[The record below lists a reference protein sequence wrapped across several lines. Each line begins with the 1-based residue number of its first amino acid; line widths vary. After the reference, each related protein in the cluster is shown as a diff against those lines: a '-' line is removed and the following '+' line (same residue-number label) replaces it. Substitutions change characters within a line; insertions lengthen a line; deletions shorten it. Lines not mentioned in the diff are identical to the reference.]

1 MQTTLKD
8 IFFYEIEDDHK
19 EYEELPNLWISD
31 KLEAILDKKYKRLEW
46 VDDLDNEGIRERFYF
61 NQDLIERA
69 YQINE
74 GFVVWKW
81 DTENSGE
88 IEIRITLE
96 NSGVDYNIVV
106 SPEVE
111 IHKKV
116 CEYFNIRRD
125 QIESVQYDGYMVQ
138 PGESFYD
145 LGIDE
150 TANQFKLVTKEQLY
164 LRRDYYFDFDFYL
177 DLEKIEKLKLIDL
190 ECKELVSYENI
201 FYVKQPNEQ
210 NRNYDKPYSSLVLF
224 MPYYSDNI
232 FESLFSGGEN
242 GDPRVYKE
250 DEIIIIIKQIATGIN
265 YLKSKNLFKKICME
279 DILLLEKNDTEIKLS
294 TLELCDMFHSSN
306 ENKTEIV
313 SKKGK
318 QTLNFICG
326 FVAFFLMTGA
336 NPTPDNKNDP
346 YVLNALEDNMKASK
360 QFKKLVRELM
370 NEDKESELTYNG
382 LLERLEKYEEEK
394 EKEEEK

>member
-1 MQTTLKD
+1 MNGYGKNPYFDKD
-8 IFFYEIEDDHK
+8 IFFYEIEDDYK
-19 EYEELPNLWISD
+19 EYEELPNIWISD
-31 KLEAILDKKYKRLEW
+31 KLEEILDKKYKRLEW
-46 VDDLDNEGIRERFYF
+46 VDDPDNEGIRERFYF
-61 NQDLIERA
+61 DQTLYERA

-74 GFVVWKW
+74 GFDVWKW
-81 DTENSGE
+81 DTENSGD

-106 SPEVE
+106 SSEDE

-116 CEYFNIRRD
+116 CECLNIRRD
-125 QIESVQYDGYMVQ
+125 QIESVQYDGYTVE
-138 PGESFYD
+138 PGESFKD
-145 LGIDE
+145 LGIEE

-164 LRRDYYFDFDFYL
+164 LRRDYYFDFDFDL

-201 FYVKQPNEQ
+201 FYVKSPNQQ
-210 NRNYDKPYSSLVLF
+210 NRNDDKPYSFLVLF
-224 MPYYSDNI
+224 IPYYSDNI
-232 FESLFSGGEN
+232 FESLFS
-242 GDPRVYKE
+242 RVYKE

-279 DILLLEKNDTEIKLS
+279 DILLLEKNDTKIKLS
-294 TLELCDMFHSSN
+294 TLEVCDMFHNSN

-326 FVAFFLMTGA
+326 FVAFFLMTGVP
-336 NPTPDNKNDP
+336 PTPDNKNDP
-346 YVLNALEDNMKASK
+346 YVLNALEDNMKASN

-382 LLERLEKYEEEK
+382 LLERLEKYEDEM
-394 EKEEEK
+394 EEEK